1 MEFEHDV
8 RHGESRAVCVGDDK
22 RQQRVAG
29 EHADACAQGGCGE
42 SVYGE
47 FEHHIRVAVAER
59 LQRSGIGAFLVHH
72 ASHGAEGDERRDE
85 VEEDREDV
93 RQFRHDAFDDHV
105 HAVALRG
112 QAFAAAADGI
122 GRDGEIVDLLLGE
135 GYLPFGF
142 GYLAFGFGLLRVEFG
157 EFALVFRFGLV
168 DVPLALDKLRD
179 AVCDLLAGLRHR
191 FAELVLFS
199 AICLD
204 ACARL
209 SALLRYA
216 CEPWSSRAT
225 AFWYCCSPAL

>member
-157 EFALVFRFGLV
+157 EFAGIPFRPCRCPSGL
-168 DVPLALDKLRD
+168 
-179 AVCDLLAGLRHR
+179 G
-191 FAELVLFS
+191 
-199 AICLD
+199 
-204 ACARL
+204 
-209 SALLRYA
+209 
-216 CEPWSSRAT
+216 
-225 AFWYCCSPAL
+225 